1 MEKILVKEMA
11 AVLSSAMASY
21 KDLSAGAELLVPPKI
36 SQEYTPGSVN
46 LLIG

>member
-21 KDLSAGAELLVPPKI
+21 KDLSAGAELIVPPRI
-36 SQEYTPGSVN
+36 SQEYTPGSAN
-46 LLIG
+46 LPIG